1 MQVIATAGH
10 VDHGKSTLVKALTTM
25 EPDRWEEEKRRGLT
39 IDLGFAWT
47 TLPSGEN
54 VAFVDVPGHERFLGN
69 MLAGLGPIGLG
80 PAPVLLFVVAADEGW
95 QAQSSDHL
103 DAAVALGIE
112 RAVVVLSR
120 ADKADAQQRANAA
133 AQVQRELAGTP
144 LAQVPVVEVSAVTG
158 EGVDKLREALD
169 GLVGPEPD
177 PVAAVRLWIDR
188 SFSITG
194 AGTVVTGTLV
204 AGTLRPGDTLSL
216 FQATGVREVEVRGL
230 HSENAAI
237 DLAQPVSRVAVN
249 LRGIDAGTIHRG
261 DVLTT
266 PGKWEAA
273 RVIDVRRTTG
283 RNLDV
288 IPQEVVAHLGSA
300 GVGVHVRPF
309 DAQHA
314 RLQLPEPLPV
324 VVGDRLILRG
334 PGARHVLAGVEVI
347 DVAPP
352 ELNRRGEGTRRGQ
365 VLAGITDASDA
376 GEQVRRRKAVRV
388 EDLARQGLETENRP
402 AGVVAFRGWWIS
414 ARAVTEWKT
423 ELLGELEAYFADN
436 PLAAGMPR
444 VAAIHL
450 LALPGEELVDV
461 VIAAAKVSSSGG
473 LLSLPGRQA
482 DLGAAEEGIAKLE
495 KRLADAPCAAP
506 EAGDLSAWGLGQTE
520 LAAAERAGRV
530 VRLDGGVV
538 LVPASLE
545 WAKARLGEMEQPFTT
560 SQARQALGT
569 TRRVVIPVL
578 EHFDAQRITRR
589 IDAGHRELR

>member
-1 MQVIATAGH
+1 M
-10 VDHGKSTLVKALTTM
+10 
-25 EPDRWEEEKRRGLT
+25 
-39 IDLGFAWT
+39 
-47 TLPSGEN
+47 
-54 VAFVDVPGHERFLGN
+54 
-69 MLAGLGPIGLG
+69 
-80 PAPVLLFVVAADEGW
+80 
-95 QAQSSDHL
+95 
-103 DAAVALGIE
+103 
-112 RAVVVLSR
+112 
-120 ADKADAQQRANAA
+120 
-133 AQVQRELAGTP
+133 
-144 LAQVPVVEVSAVTG
+144 
-158 EGVDKLREALD
+158 
-169 GLVGPEPD
+169 
-177 PVAAVRLWIDR
+177 
-188 SFSITG
+188 
-194 AGTVVTGTLV
+194 

-230 HSENAAI
+230 HSENSAI

-261 DVLTT
+261 DVLAT
-266 PGKWEAA
+266 PGKWEAT

-283 RNLDV
+283 RSLDV

-334 PGARHVLAGVEVI
+334 SGARHVLAGVEVI

-352 ELNRRGEGTRRGQ
+352 ELNRRGDGTRRGQ

-388 EDLARQGLETENRP
+388 EDLARQGLDTENRP

-423 ELLGELEAYFADN
+423 ELLGALEAYFADN

-506 EAGDLSAWGLGQTE
+506 EAGDLEAWGLGQTE

-530 VRLDGGVV
+530 VRLGGAVV

-545 WAKARLGEMEQPFTT
+545 WAKARLGELEQPFTT